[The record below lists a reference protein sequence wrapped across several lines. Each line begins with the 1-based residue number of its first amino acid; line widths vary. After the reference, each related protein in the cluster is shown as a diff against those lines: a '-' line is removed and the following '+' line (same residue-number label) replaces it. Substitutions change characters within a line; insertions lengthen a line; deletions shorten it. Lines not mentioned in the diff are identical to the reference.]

1 MTVCYLPF
9 DCVVHRYVS
18 GLTCDP
24 DPVTT
29 RIGLSR
35 WMGTL
40 LPLRIT
46 TTSAISAHRTP
57 LSPTSE
63 RTLDSYCHHFLL
75 TTLLSAGSIARL
87 RQRPE
92 KLGPKLRVSAQYFI
106 ICVDYNKLD
115 RKGYRTRHQFRSRN
129 RLSVNADIAYGHG
142 YACLNYVP
150 TRCINFCV

>member
-1 MTVCYLPF
+1 MDGNASPTPNN
-9 DCVVHRYVS
+9 DDQRDKRAPDTAVS
-18 GLTCDP
+18 HVRED
-24 DPVTT
+24 
-29 RIGLSR
+29 SR
-35 WMGTL
+35 L
-40 LPLRIT
+40 L
-46 TTSAISAHRTP
+46 
-57 LSPTSE
+57 LSP
-63 RTLDSYCHHFLL
+63 FLTAPI

-142 YACLNYVP
+142 YA
-150 TRCINFCV
+150 